1 MDIRQSQFS
10 GAIVLSP
17 VGRIDHATSEDFRKQ
32 LEVIVGS
39 AAGEALIFD
48 LTGVEYISSAG
59 LRCFMLASKQAKTQG
74 SPMVV
79 AGLQPV
85 VKEIFEISRFTLV
98 FEMFPTV
105 RDAIAEVAP
114 GALSAYDGR

>member
-1 MDIRQSQFS
+1 MDIRQSRFG
-10 GAIVLSP
+10 GAIVLLP
-17 VGRIDHATSEDFRKQ
+17 VGRIDHATSEDFRAQ
-32 LEVIVGS
+32 LEIIVAS

-48 LTGVEYISSAG
+48 LTRVEYISSAG
-59 LRCFMLASKQAKTQG
+59 LRCFMLASKQAKMHG
-74 SPMVV
+74 SPMAV

-98 FEMFPTV
+98 FEVFPTV
-105 RDAIAEVAP
+105 RDAIATVAP